1 MFIPVV
7 SFGHEKFWSR
17 VPLLTPRSNHVI
29 PAAQP
34 NWGNLPQFLVLLIG
48 SACQIG
54 AYMLFVQSQCM
65 GVEYC
70 LIGFRV
76 ESMTA
81 GVCLV
86 AARYV
91 HVEWSKIMVRLGIGK

>member
-1 MFIPVV
+1 
-7 SFGHEKFWSR
+7 
-17 VPLLTPRSNHVI
+17 
-29 PAAQP
+29 
-34 NWGNLPQFLVLLIG
+34 
-48 SACQIG
+48 
-54 AYMLFVQSQCM
+54 MLFVQSQCM

-81 GVCLV
+81 CVCVV

-91 HVEWSKIMVRLGIGK
+91 HAVEWSKIMVRLGIGK